1 MNENRKMMFLD
12 GYSYR
17 TLACVRSFGK
27 RGINFVVGGESKYDL
42 SLFSKYSKEKFTYT
56 SPAINISNFITDINY
71 NIQKFDSYLI
81 FPTSEA
87 AILTCDKHRK
97 EIDGKLLIPKS
108 EEIKIMFS
116 KKNTLKL
123 ANALG
128 VNIPTTFF
136 LNDENI
142 AEIIEK
148 ISFPTIIKAESS
160 VNIKENK
167 IVTREGTSYIFNKR
181 QLLKEYRKRS
191 KHSSTLLVQEFI
203 DGFGVGISGIFKNG
217 KPIALFGHKRIR
229 EKNPLGGPS
238 ALAESISIDKELLD
252 STKRIMGKIGCTGPA
267 MVEYKVDRNTKIP
280 YLMEINGRFWGSI
293 LLPLAAGLDL
303 PYIWWKVI
311 NNMEVEP
318 EETKYK
324 TGIRGRYLLGYT
336 KSLLLTLKG
345 KPKGWPGFFPSR
357 MEVLNEYLLSFFDKK
372 TKNLLLCKG
381 DVKPFIGRII
391 EELIIRR

>member
-1 MNENRKMMFLD
+1 MDENSKMMLLD

-27 RGINFVVGGESKYDL
+27 KGIKFVVGGESKYDL

-56 SPAINISNFITDINY
+56 SPRLNILDFISDINS
-71 NIQKFDSYLI
+71 NIHKFNVGLV

-87 AILTCDKHRK
+87 AILACDKHRK

-116 KKNTLKL
+116 KKNTLNL
-123 ANALG
+123 AKTLG
-128 VNIPTTFF
+128 VTTPTTFF
-136 LNDENI
+136 LTNENI
-142 AEIIEK
+142 NEIIGK
-148 ISFPTIIKAESS
+148 INFPVIIKAESS
-160 VNIKENK
+160 EKLKGNR
-167 IVTREGTSYIFNKR
+167 IVKAGGTSYIFNR
-181 QLLKEYRKRS
+181 GQLLNEYQKRI
-191 KHSSTLLVQEFI
+191 KHTPTLIIQEFI
-203 DGFGVGISGIFKNG
+203 DGFGVGVSGIFKNG
-217 KPIALFGHKRIR
+217 KPIVLFGHKRIR
-229 EKNPLGGPS
+229 EKNPFGGPS
-238 ALAESISIDKELLD
+238 ALAESISIDEELLE
-252 STKRIMGKIGCTGPA
+252 STKIIMEKIGYTGPA
-267 MVEYKVDRNTKIP
+267 MVEYKVDRNTRIP

-311 NNMEVEP
+311 NNIKVEP

-324 TGIRGRYLLGYT
+324 IGIRGRYLLGDT

-357 MEVLNEYLLSFFDKK
+357 TEVLKEYLLSFFDKK

-381 DVKPFIGRII
+381 DVKPFIGRLLKIF
-391 EELIIRR
+391 